1 MAQGQLGG
9 DPPRTPEEANF
20 LSGMTRG
27 ISAWTLPDVQ
37 LGSFTV
43 LARMKPIVVTL
54 NVPGTDVPEGTCT
67 LQIGYWNDGPY
78 GRALEGEWGDDHLLD
93 NHV

>member
-1 MAQGQLGG
+1 MMAQGQPGG

-20 LSGMTRG
+20 LSGITRG
-27 ISAWTLPDVQ
+27 VSAWSLPDVQ

-54 NVPGTDVPEGTCT
+54 NVPGNRRTARHLHAPNRLLERRP
-67 LQIGYWNDGPY
+67 LRPSL
-78 GRALEGEWGDDHLLD
+78 GR
-93 NHV
+93 